1 MNDIDY
7 SKIISTRARGLKP
20 SGIRKFF
27 DIAAGVPDII
37 SLSVGEPDFK
47 TPWAVRREAIRVLE
61 EGRTPYTSNMG
72 LAPLRNAVSDYFRRT
87 LQSGNVEYNPDTEIV
102 ITVGGSEA
110 IDIAIRALVNPG
122 DEVIIPE
129 PCFVSYS
136 PIVELTGGV
145 PIAAKTHAENAF
157 KLTPDVLKPL
167 ITAKTKALILSYP
180 NNPTGAVMRKHELE
194 QIAEILRN
202 SNIVIISDEI
212 YSELTYGEPHVSI
225 AEING
230 MRERT
235 IVVNGFSKA
244 FAMTGWRLGFVA
256 APEPITAQ
264 ILKIHQY
271 AIMCSPTVS
280 QYAAVTALNDS
291 SVIEEVRKMAE
302 EYNTRRKLVL
312 KNLQKIGLDCFTPEG
327 AFYVFPSIKSTGL
340 TSQEFCTRLIKE
352 KSVAVVPGD
361 AFGVSEGGGEGY
373 IRISY
378 AYSIK
383 HLTIALKRIGEFLTE
398 L

>member
-1 MNDIDY
+1 MNYNDIL
-7 SKIISTRARGLKP
+7 SKKAQDIKP

-47 TPWAVRREAIRVLE
+47 TPWAIRREAIRILE
-61 EGRTPYTSNMG
+61 KGKTTYTGNSG
-72 LAPLRNAVSDYFRRT
+72 LAPLRNAASEYFKRTIDTDY
-87 LQSGNVEYNPDTEIV
+87 EPDTEV
-102 ITVGGSEA
+102 VVTVGGSEA

-136 PIVELTGGV
+136 PIVELTGGIPRV
-145 PIAAKTHAENAF
+145 AETRMKDSF
-157 KLTPDVLKPL
+157 KLNPDILKPL
-167 ITAKTKALILSYP
+167 ITPNTKALILNFP
-180 NNPTGAVMRKHELE
+180 NNPTGAVMRRHELE
-194 QIAEILRN
+194 AIAELLRGTDI
-202 SNIVIISDEI
+202 IVISDEI
-212 YSELTYGEPHVSI
+212 YSELTYGVPHVSI
-225 AEING
+225 AQLDG

-256 APEPITAQ
+256 APEPIAEQ

-280 QYAAVTALNDS
+280 QYAAITALNDC
-291 SVIEEVRKMAE
+291 IAEVREMAE
-302 EYNTRRKLVL
+302 EYDMRRRLVL
-312 KNLQKIGLDCFTPEG
+312 KSLEEIGLDCFTPEG
-327 AFYVFPSIKSTGL
+327 AFYVFPSIKQTGL

-361 AFGVSEGGGEGY
+361 AFGECGEGY
-373 IRISY
+373 VRISY

-383 HLTIALKRIGEFLTE
+383 HLTTAIKRIGEFLE
-398 L
+398 EII

>member
-1 MNDIDY
+1 MEMNYNEILA
-7 SKIISTRARGLKP
+7 KKALGVKP

-47 TPWAVRREAIRVLE
+47 TPWAIRYEAIKTLE
-61 EGRTPYTSNMG
+61 KGKTAYTSNAG
-72 LAPLRNAVSDYFRRT
+72 LAPLREAVSDYFKRT
-87 LQSGNVEYNPDTEIV
+87 IHTDYNPDTEIV
-102 ITVGGSEA
+102 VTVGGSEA

-122 DEVIIPE
+122 DEVIVPE

-145 PIAAKTHAENAF
+145 PVPARTRMEDNF
-157 KLTPDVLKPL
+157 KLTPQILKSL
-167 ITAKTKALILSYP
+167 ITPKTKAVIMSFP
-180 NNPTGAVMRKHELE
+180 NNPTGAVMRRDELE
-194 QIAEILRN
+194 EIAQILRN
-202 SNIVIISDEI
+202 TNIMVISDEI

-225 AEING
+225 AELDG

-256 APEPITAQ
+256 SPKEISEQ

-280 QYAAVTALNDS
+280 QHAAVIALKDCMP
-291 SVIEEVRKMAE
+291 EVAEMAK
-302 EYNTRRKLVL
+302 EYNQRRQLVL
-312 KNLQKIGLDCFTPEG
+312 KKLESIGLDCFTPEG

-340 TSQEFCTRLIKE
+340 SSQEFCTRLIKE

-361 AFGVSEGGGEGY
+361 AFAGTVGSENCGEGF

-378 AYSIK
+378 AYSTK
-383 HLTIALKRIGEFLTE
+383 HLITAFERINEFLNE
-398 L
+398 I

>member
-1 MNDIDY
+1 MDY
-7 SKIISTRARGLKP
+7 NKILSERSKNLQP

-47 TPWAVRREAIRVLE
+47 TPYPIRKEAIRILE
-61 EGRTPYTSNMG
+61 KGKTNYTGNSG
-72 LAPLRNAVSDYFRRT
+72 LSPLKAAVSDYFKRT
-87 LQSGNVEYNPDTEIV
+87 INCNYDPEGEIV

-110 IDIAIRALVNPG
+110 IDISIRALVNYG

-145 PIAAKTHAENAF
+145 AIPAVTRAEDNF
-157 KLTPDVLKPL
+157 KLTPEILKPL
-167 ITAKTKALILSYP
+167 ITDKTKALILSFP
-180 NNPTGAVMRKHELE
+180 NNPTGAVMRRDELE
-194 QIAEILRN
+194 AVAKLLRGT
-202 SNIVIISDEI
+202 NIIVLSDEI

-225 AEING
+225 AQIDG
-230 MRERT
+230 MYERT

-256 APEPITAQ
+256 APAPITEQ

-280 QYAAVTALNDS
+280 QYAAITALGEECLS
-291 SVIEEVRKMAE
+291 EVRTMAA
-302 EYNTRRKLVL
+302 EYDNRRKFVL
-312 KNLQKIGLDCFTPEG
+312 KRLREIGLDCFTPEG
-327 AFYVFPSIKSTGL
+327 AFYVFPCIKS
-340 TSQEFCTRLIKE
+340 SKMSSKEFCTRLIHE

-361 AFGVSEGGGEGY
+361 AFGESGEGFV
-373 IRISY
+373 RISY
-378 AYSIK
+378 AYSMK
-383 HLTIALKRIGEFLTE
+383 HLTTALARIEEFLKRE
-398 L
+398 